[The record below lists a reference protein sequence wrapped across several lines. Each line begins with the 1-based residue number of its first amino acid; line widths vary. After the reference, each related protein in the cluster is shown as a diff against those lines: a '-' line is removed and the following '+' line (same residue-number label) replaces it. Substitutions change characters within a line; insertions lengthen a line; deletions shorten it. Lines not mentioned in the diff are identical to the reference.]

1 MPAGRWRLPKGCQY
15 VLLRIFPRDEVC
27 YPSHPM
33 DDDGVNLICFCL
45 YKVSCITAGVALCV
59 MGYKLFMEKITEV
72 PATGTIDLKYFV
84 ITLKTAGPGIFF
96 AAFGVIAL
104 IGTIHAGYQT
114 HYKKPPSAGTALI
127 SPSLTT
133 ASSSPS
139 VTPKP

>member
-1 MPAGRWRLPKGCQY
+1 
-15 VLLRIFPRDEVC
+15 
-27 YPSHPM
+27 
-33 DDDGVNLICFCL
+33 
-45 YKVSCITAGVALCV
+45 

-133 ASSSPS
+133 GSSSPS